1 MKNYT
6 ISLRVSDLT
15 LKQIES
21 LKKRCNMH
29 SKPINSSE
37 VIICAIDLACK
48 LNLENMDTFLVLFGQ
63 CAPNTFH
70 NEEGKGY
77 LIVKK

>member
-6 ISLRVSDLT
+6 ISLRVSELT

-37 VIICAIDLACK
+37 VIINAINLAYK
-48 LNLENMDTFLVLFGQ
+48 LNLENMNTFLALFGQ
-63 CAPNTFH
+63 CSPNTFH
-70 NEEGKGY
+70 NEEAKGY
-77 LIVKK
+77 LILKQ